1 MKGKRIN
8 RCEICKEP
16 LKHVHNNQWM
26 CQQSLSK
33 CEKSTKIIFIKVDEE
48 EWMRVKLKKYVR
60 YTLTLG
66 AFAHLIE
73 FASAIYE
80 TAYITAGISIFFGIL
95 DALAVYVLKDEW
107 ANGLLYYFILPCF
120 I

>member
-8 RCEICKEP
+8 RCEICKKP

-48 EWMRVKLKKYVR
+48 E
-60 YTLTLG
+60 
-66 AFAHLIE
+66 
-73 FASAIYE
+73 
-80 TAYITAGISIFFGIL
+80 
-95 DALAVYVLKDEW
+95 
-107 ANGLLYYFILPCF
+107 
-120 I
+120 